1 MLAVSSKKKKKKKKK
16 KKREK
21 LVKYLGNEAN

>member
-1 MLAVSSKKKKKKKKK
+1 MLAVSSKKKKKKKK